1 MLFLQAGSYNPGAL
15 IKGKNFWPAMLGQT
29 DPNKLP
35 IIIKTDKPRENFVE
49 PYINKVLPELEKS
62 DFYPYD
68 IFVMSWAMADN
79 TPIDADLPDAVKSW
93 NEEYAFPRLVI
104 ASSTD
109 ILNDFEKKYGDE
121 LPELRGDFTEY
132 WTDGLGTAAKQ
143 TAMNRTGKDATA
155 SRNPVDHVKNHGL
168 QIGKNLMKPE
178 KYNNGTKYT
187 CATPFLINNHIR

>member
-15 IKGKNFWPAMLGQT
+15 IKGNFWPAMLGQT

-79 TPIDADLPDAVKSW
+79 TPIDADLPDAVKVGMKNMHSHDW
-93 NEEYAFPRLVI
+93 SLPVQLIFSMTLKRNMAINF
-104 ASSTD
+104 
-109 ILNDFEKKYGDE
+109 LN
-121 LPELRGDFTEY
+121 
-132 WTDGLGTAAKQ
+132 
-143 TAMNRTGKDATA
+143 
-155 SRNPVDHVKNHGL
+155 
-168 QIGKNLMKPE
+168 
-178 KYNNGTKYT
+178 
-187 CATPFLINNHIR
+187 